1 MKYIVLL
8 VLLITLSTCISKKS
22 GHKLRKFHARHHMK
36 IRHTHRT
43 GVVTTT
49 SSSSSSSSSSSVSNA
64 PPGRYPDTEDDDLAN
79 PKLDTWIA
87 PFTWKES
94 LIEPKLPAELCKK
107 PAGGDG
113 GNDALSGPVYKHLE
127 LRKIRVSDGAAAY
140 YFD

>member
-1 MKYIVLL
+1 MKV
-8 VLLITLSTCISKKS
+8 
-22 GHKLRKFHARHHMK
+22 
-36 IRHTHRT
+36 RHTSRSRN
-43 GVVTTT
+43 VVTT
-49 SSSSSSSSSSSVSNA
+49 SSSSSSSSSSVSNA
-64 PPGRYPDTEDDDLAN
+64 PPGRYPDTEDDDLSN

-107 PAGGDG
+107 PEGGG
-113 GNDALSGPVYKHLE
+113 GGANDALSGPVYKHLE